1 MKTIALTGNPNS
13 GKTTLFN
20 RLTGSNQYV
29 GNWPGVTVEKK
40 EGLLKKEFGEAVIT
54 DLPGIYSL
62 SPYSPEEV
70 ITRDYILKEKPDVI
84 INIIDGT
91 NIERNLYLTLS
102 VIELGRPVV
111 VAVNMMDEVNSTGG
125 AIDCDAISKE
135 LNVPVVPISARKDI
149 NIEALVRTALSCD
162 KAVDLSDKIYSDDA
176 LIAIARIENLIS
188 EECKRCGLPLM
199 WTAIKLLE
207 NDIRIIKQLDL
218 PADKQRAI
226 DDIAR
231 GFESTGEL
239 GDRETM
245 LADMRY
251 KFITNT
257 LVRKH
262 VVKPVKPG
270 GESLSDRIDR
280 FVTNR
285 ILALPIFFLIFSLI
299 FYLTF
304 GPLGSFFSNALDI
317 LINDIVS
324 QAVISMLTSVNAKEW
339 LISLVTKGV
348 ISGVGGV
355 LVFLPQIAILFFFL
369 SLLEDSGY
377 MARAAF
383 IMDRLFRR
391 FGLSGKSFIPLLMGF
406 GCSVPAV
413 MATRTLENERDRR
426 MTIILTPFMSC
437 AARWPIYALFISAF
451 FEEKRWIVALGIYAL
466 GIVVA
471 VISGIVLKHTVFRG
485 ETVPFV
491 MELPTYRL
499 PTLEGTVLQ
508 LWDRVKEFLLR
519 AGTLIFT
526 MSIFVWFLSN
536 LGPDLTVVQ
545 TENSIF
551 AHIGRII
558 APIFAPLGFGNWKA
572 SVSLLTGLIAKEAV
586 VSTMGILYG
595 LESSA
600 AESGGLVPVIMQ
612 AFTPQSALSFMAFA
626 LLYVPCV
633 STLATIRREM
643 NSLKWTAFTV
653 AWQLGMAYLVSFIV
667 YNVSRLVI

>member
-40 EGLLKKEFGEAVIT
+40 EGLLRKEFGEAVIT

-102 VIELGRPVV
+102 LMEIGRPVV
-111 VAVNMMDEVNSTGG
+111 VAVNMMDEVSSLGG
-125 AIDCDAISKE
+125 SVDCDAISKE
-135 LNVPVVPISARKDI
+135 LNVPVVPISARKDE
-149 NIEALVRTALSCD
+149 NIQKLVEAALSFD
-162 KAVDLSDKIYSDDA
+162 KVVDISERIYSTEA
-176 LIAIARIENLIS
+176 QIAIARIENLIS
-188 EECKRCGLPLM
+188 EECGNSDLPRM

-207 NDIRIIKQLDL
+207 NDIRIIKQLNL
-218 PADKQRAI
+218 PTNKKRSI

-231 GFESTGEL
+231 SYESTGEL

-245 LADMRY
+245 LADLRY
-251 KFITNT
+251 RYITNT
-257 LVRKH
+257 LVRQH
-262 VVKPVKPG
+262 VVKPIKPG
-270 GESLSDRIDR
+270 EETLSDKIDR

-285 ILALPIFFLIFSLI
+285 ILALPIFFALISCV

-304 GPLGSFFSNALDI
+304 GPFGSFFSNALDI
-317 LINDIVS
+317 LINDVIAQAAVS
-324 QAVISMLTSVNAKEW
+324 LLTSINAKEW
-339 LISLVTKGV
+339 LVSLVTDGI

-406 GCSVPAV
+406 GCSVPAI

-437 AARWPIYALFISAF
+437 AARWPVYALFISAF
-451 FEEKRWIVALGIYAL
+451 FEEARWLVALSIYTL

-471 VISGIVLKHTVFRG
+471 VLSGIILKYTLFRG

-491 MELPTYRL
+491 MELPLYRL
-499 PTLEGTVLQ
+499 PTAEGTFLR

-519 AGTLIFT
+519 AGTLIFA

-536 LGPDLTVVQ
+536 ISPSFTMAKSDQ
-545 TENSIF
+545 SIF
-551 AHIGRII
+551 AQFGRII
-558 APIFAPLGFGNWKA
+558 APIFAPLGFGEWRA

-595 LESSA
+595 LESSV
-600 AESGGLVPVIMQ
+600 AESGGLVPIIRQ
-612 AFTPQSALSFMAFA
+612 AFTPASALAFMTFT

-633 STLATIRREM
+633 STLATTRREM
-643 NSLKWTAFTV
+643 NSRKWTAFAV
-653 AWQLGMAYLVSFIV
+653 AWQLSMAYIVSFIV
-667 YNVSRLVI
+667 YNVARLV